1 MDPLSR
7 LPLEC
12 LQAILQAI
20 ADKKNRFYLVHLVTL
35 LRVNRYI
42 AYATLPFLYREP
54 IKALYYVSGK
64 GIRTR
69 TLLRTLLA
77 TTPVAD
83 LHPALLLEFE
93 LDTTSSSEVDSLGLD
108 YIHNIYHLDITSY
121 QFHECMLMTTSKS
134 RIKETDY
141 TLERLDIMPPAFS
154 KTFRIQG
161 KEYLL
166 WCCHQDV
173 VFKELVWTLATPILE
188 QLESLSI
195 PLSDIARYRLAID
208 RLPRLEHVRFVLDV
222 VYDDTPSEGPTN
234 HMSQNDAM
242 QAVVQFVEEHTR
254 VFRGRLKSV
263 QGAHSETGIYLGN
276 TITDDAHRQMYRL
289 LPPIQQPQTIS
300 KNNWDQLMVHPWAT
314 DLAHVVRICGLTRE
328 QWQHAAREGLQILP
342 RCRSLKRLEGSGVGK
357 GDFAWAA
364 KERRRQANFKSG
376 SLGSS
381 NDSQGSL
388 DDDDDA
394 TSAIRQVTLPP
405 LEQVSLYGYNPSTD
419 ELDDIAFAFSQTL
432 KYLDIIVSEVPGP
445 ISFGR
450 GWVELPL
457 LTELVL
463 SGRHSRIVIDPALF
477 THCPSLTRVD
487 ILDATTEYHLQDVD
501 PCLPANLPHL
511 QTVRLVGW
519 SALTFHPA
527 TLDSMT
533 ATLYLHLCSSLS
545 YIPPMEELKRSYGLK
560 EDDRTETQ
568 AAPTPGLVR
577 PRWSWDW
584 HLPLLR
590 NLELKG
596 EPAMM
601 FQFRMLRGCPSL
613 HSLTLYI
620 QTADRRH
627 SRVLSHADFLLPLD
641 LAAATV
647 ASTTPSTAGHGAL
660 TKHRR
665 GRSNPTHFVVRS
677 LSRLTLSG
685 RWVVDDTLL
694 PHLLTDVLPTVRCV
708 SMKESEGFTL
718 SSLIQHFRANPKR
731 LNNLDGMELG
741 LAEPTAKEGVEL
753 GLYPYQEFKQDT
765 KVAFNF
771 KFYFHLKKYLLLRD
785 PSVLVPPKYRKKRA

>member
-154 KTFRIQG
+154 KDLPNSRQR
-161 KEYLL
+161 
-166 WCCHQDV
+166 
-173 VFKELVWTLATPILE
+173 ELVWTLATPILE

-613 HSLTLYI
+613 HSLTL
-620 QTADRRH
+620 RH

-708 SMKESEGFTL
+708 KSEGFTL

-741 LAEPTAKEGVEL
+741 LAEPTAKEG
-753 GLYPYQEFKQDT
+753 EFKQDT
-765 KVAFNF
+765 

-785 PSVLVPPKYRKKRA
+785 PSVLYRKKRA